1 MSEKFRSASNEVGN
15 TESAGSLKEKLNGTS
30 APDAG
35 VDGDLDIQDLLKKY
49 LPEFAEEAKTEDAP
63 AEVIPAPA
71 AAVETEIVED
81 VEEEREEEEVR
92 SGFFARLR
100 ASVLKEEEEPVI
112 PDMSL
117 YEEISAENGNDFHAE
132 EELVQLNDEELPEAT
147 EDAPVLDEEEDAPA
161 EMDET
166 DLNLLMGLGLED
178 QIDKTV
184 GEGTADMMAAQN
196 DEDIRRLEE
205 EKRRAGEYEYTE
217 REQTPRSH
225 RRIRV
230 PSALPRSRCSS
241 DCF

>member
-100 ASVLKEEEEPVI
+100 ASVLKEEEEPVSVDTAALATI
-112 PDMSL
+112 PL
-117 YEEISAENGNDFHAE
+117 
-132 EELVQLNDEELPEAT
+132 LPN
-147 EDAPVLDEEEDAPA
+147 VPA
-161 EMDET
+161 EYCS
-166 DLNLLMGLGLED
+166 LPP
-178 QIDKTV
+178 V
-184 GEGTADMMAAQN
+184 A
-196 DEDIRRLEE
+196 
-205 EKRRAGEYEYTE
+205 AGE
-217 REQTPRSH
+217 H
-225 RRIRV
+225 FI
-230 PSALPRSRCSS
+230 
-241 DCF
+241 CF